1 MSIST
6 TLHEVRSVTAAKIT
20 SLGHVVDRIS
30 YYRVFKVRTEEG
42 EVFELTLFSPDQKA
56 LAVLEEY

>member
-6 TLHEVRSVTAAKIT
+6 TLHEVRSVTASKIT

-30 YYRVFKVRTEEG
+30 YYRVFKVRTEDG
-42 EVFELTLFSPDQKA
+42 EVFELTLFSPDHDA
-56 LAVLEEY
+56 LVITEEH